1 MPLADS
7 CPRPG
12 KEVLTRPWH
21 GGSPK
26 VSTRRY
32 AVVMYAPSHSHLLLL
47 LGLGCHPP
55 GVINPPD
62 TGPDTT
68 VPDDTDEDTGPED
81 TGPEDTATEQIP
93 DGPLVYDGDAL
104 FNEDTIPEL
113 AITLNASAIQSLRQ
127 DPYEW
132 VEGSFTWEDEHF
144 ERVAIRIKGISSYR
158 SIDDKPSLKIKLDEF
173 VEDQRLDGLSQ
184 ITINNMIQDA
194 SMMHE
199 RVGYHMFRAA
209 GVPARRAHHAH
220 LTLNDEDY
228 GLYVHTEAST
238 RKMVEPWYN
247 KEGTLWEFSDSEL
260 DSTYIHL
267 MEAEFGDDDMSKLQE
282 AAALLATSNTIDM
295 DTIQDAI
302 DIELFERYW
311 ALCAITSNYDGH
323 PYRYPADD
331 AYMYHDPDSDQLK
344 FMPHGIDE
352 GFYYPDHDFTSGVV
366 SIVGYKCLDT
376 TSCYEGTVDKIFE
389 ALDVLESDEVGLLEW
404 FDGVQ
409 AQIQPY
415 VQSDPRQEFS
425 AHQIQY
431 YQTEMRELIENR
443 RAVLEAM
450 TGRGG

>member
-1 MPLADS
+1 M
-7 CPRPG
+7 R
-12 KEVLTRPWH
+12 
-21 GGSPK
+21 
-26 VSTRRY
+26 
-32 AVVMYAPSHSHLLLL
+32 APTPSLLLLL

-55 GVINPPD
+55 GVIGPPD

-68 VPDDTDEDTGPED
+68 VPDDTDEDTVPDD
-81 TGPEDTATEQIP
+81 TGPVDTAIEQIP
-93 DGPLVYDGDAL
+93 DGPEVVDGDAL

-113 AITLNASAIQSLRQ
+113 AIDLDADAMQALRRA
-127 DPYEW
+127 PYEW

-144 ERVAIRIKGISSYR
+144 ERVAVRIKGISSYR

-220 LTLNDEDY
+220 LTLNGEDY

-238 RKMVEPWYN
+238 RKMVAPWYD

-267 MEAEFGDDDMSKLQE
+267 MQAEFGDEDMSKLQE
-282 AAALLATSNTIDM
+282 AADLLAASSTIDM
-295 DTIQDAI
+295 DAINAAI

-331 AYMYHDPDSDQLK
+331 AYMYHDPESDQLK

-352 GFYYPDHDFTSGVV
+352 GFYYPDHDFTSGVT
-366 SIVGYKCLDT
+366 SIVGYKCMAT
-376 TSCYEGTVDKIFE
+376 PSCFNGTVDKIFE
-389 ALDVLESDEVGLLEW
+389 ALDILESDEVGLLEW

-425 AHQIQY
+425 GHQIQY
-431 YQTEMRELIENR
+431 YQAEMRELIENR
-443 RAVLEAM
+443 RAVLEDM
-450 TGRGG
+450 TGRGSP

>member
-1 MPLADS
+1 MRATS
-7 CPRPG
+7 I
-12 KEVLTRPWH
+12 
-21 GGSPK
+21 S
-26 VSTRRY
+26 
-32 AVVMYAPSHSHLLLL
+32 LLL
-47 LGLGCHPP
+47 LGLACRPP
-55 GVINPPD
+55 GVIGPPD

-68 VPDDTDEDTGPED
+68 APDDTDTDTIPGD
-81 TGPEDTATEQIP
+81 TDTEHIP
-93 DGPLVYDGDAL
+93 DGPQTWDGDAL
-104 FNEDTIPEL
+104 FDESSIPEL
-113 AITLNASAIQSLRQ
+113 AITLGYTSMVSLRHE
-127 DPYEW
+127 PYEW
-132 VEGSFTWEDEHF
+132 VEGSFTWNDEHF
-144 ERVAIRIKGISSYR
+144 ERVAVRIKGISSYR
-158 SIDDKPSLKIKLDEF
+158 SIDDKPSLKIKLDEY

-209 GVPARRAHHAH
+209 GVPARRAHHVH
-220 LTLNDEDY
+220 LTLNGEDY
-228 GLYVHTEAST
+228 GLYTHTEAST
-238 RKMVEPWYN
+238 RKMVAPWYN

-267 MEAEFGDDDMSKLQE
+267 MQAEFGDDDMTKLQE
-282 AAALLATSNTIDM
+282 AADLLAAGGSTIDM
-295 DTIQDAI
+295 DAITAAI

-331 AYMYHDPDSDQLK
+331 AYIYHDPDSDQLK

-352 GFYYPDHDFTSGVV
+352 GFYYPDHDFTSGVT

-376 TSCYEGTVDKIFE
+376 PSCYNGTVDQIFE
-389 ALDVLESDEVGLLEW
+389 ALDILESDEVALLDW

-415 VQSDPRQEFS
+415 VDSDPKQEFT

-431 YQTEMRELIENR
+431 YQAEMRELIEER
-443 RAVLEAM
+443 RAVMEDM
-450 TGRGG
+450 TGRSSR